1 MGTTEAKA
9 LSSYPLLYSLERL
22 VAPAI
27 TLGAPPEA
35 FETKLRMLSP
45 FSCLAVLIRG
55 ESTLPARPLFVERC
69 DLLPLPFFL
78 CCTPLWLLEDR

>member
-9 LSSYPLLYSLERL
+9 ESSYPLRYSFERL
-22 VAPAI
+22 VAPAM

-35 FETKLRMLSP
+35 FETKLRMLSH
-45 FSCLAVLIRG
+45 FSCLEVPARG
-55 ESTLPARPLFVERC
+55 ESALPRRPLFAERC